1 MESQTKRRR
10 IAVLNGPNLNLLGR
24 REPGIYGSATLEDIE
39 TLVRE
44 HCVGHGAGAEFFQ
57 SNSEAELV
65 EQIHARGDSIDGWVI
80 NAAALTHTSIAIR
93 DALLASG
100 RPFVEVHISNVL
112 AREPFRHPSM
122 LAGAAA
128 GVISGFGAQSYVL
141 GVRALLDLLDRGPA

>member
-39 TLVRE
+39 ALVRE
-44 HCVGHGAGAEFFQ
+44 HCAGHGAGAEFFQ

-112 AREPFRHPSM
+112 AREPFRHRSM

-128 GVISGFGAQSYVL
+128 GVISGFGAQSYML

>member
-44 HCVGHGAGAEFFQ
+44 HCAGHGAGAEFFQ